1 MHSSNSVSL
10 GRDQNASYSDTSNA
24 QSILEELIRRN
35 DDVMNNIKSH
45 KSKITLLQVNT
56 EINNLSR
63 QNKGRSNTT
72 AAELAQSI
80 LENMEELE
88 ATVKSQQT
96 RQNKITNMLIPNEI
110 TYNSVLNCWAKSN
123 GGIEAA
129 QNAEDIFNKMV
140 TRYENSL
147 ESGEKLDV
155 VIPDVISFHSVLHAW
170 AKSGAKD
177 SGERAQILF
186 DKMTQMAH
194 LKQDAPTAQTYAILI
209 DAWASSSSRS
219 NAERATNILNEI
231 IHTFTTADDED
242 SNILTSAAF
251 NSVMKAW
258 ANCGKGAHAAL
269 QAEKVLQQMED
280 LANQR
285 LVYTTRYENF
295 SPNTITYNYLLDAWS
310 KSRSKNTT
318 KKVETILKKMH
329 KLHDEGKEVRP
340 NRFSYTIV
348 INALAKSKEK
358 KAADRAEKI
367 LNKMIKLY
375 GESHHDMKPSTVT
388 FNAVID
394 AWARNGGM
402 DAGKRAEAIL
412 NNFIE
417 LASKRYDFDM
427 RPDST
432 TFNSAIT
439 AWARSGNRYAG
450 ERAEELITRM
460 QYYED
465 VYPDVVTFNALISA
479 YGNGRNES
487 SISLAESVIDRME
500 ELDEEDA
507 TYARGIVNVRPNR
520 ITYNSLIGVYGKSN
534 VTGKAKKAEEIFHQL
549 SSNQQREMRPNI
561 ITYSS
566 LWKACA
572 QTRNPKEK
580 VEALSIA
587 MKAFEHFKNSKD
599 VAPNNVTYRVLIDT
613 AFNLIKNKEEQYD
626 FLDKVLIHCQKNGC
640 LDKVI
645 QNKVRKVLPVEYFM
659 KIQRNNNN

>member
-251 NSVMKAW
+251 NSVMK
-258 ANCGKGAHAAL
+258 
-269 QAEKVLQQMED
+269 V
-280 LANQR
+280 
-285 LVYTTRYENF
+285 
-295 SPNTITYNYLLDAWS
+295 
-310 KSRSKNTT
+310 
-318 KKVETILKKMH
+318 
-329 KLHDEGKEVRP
+329 
-340 NRFSYTIV
+340 
-348 INALAKSKEK
+348 
-358 KAADRAEKI
+358 
-367 LNKMIKLY
+367 
-375 GESHHDMKPSTVT
+375 
-388 FNAVID
+388 
-394 AWARNGGM
+394 
-402 DAGKRAEAIL
+402 
-412 NNFIE
+412 
-417 LASKRYDFDM
+417 
-427 RPDST
+427 
-432 TFNSAIT
+432 
-439 AWARSGNRYAG
+439 
-450 ERAEELITRM
+450 
-460 QYYED
+460 
-465 VYPDVVTFNALISA
+465 
-479 YGNGRNES
+479 
-487 SISLAESVIDRME
+487 
-500 ELDEEDA
+500 
-507 TYARGIVNVRPNR
+507 
-520 ITYNSLIGVYGKSN
+520 
-534 VTGKAKKAEEIFHQL
+534 
-549 SSNQQREMRPNI
+549 
-561 ITYSS
+561 SS
-566 LWKACA
+566 LLFFCIL
-572 QTRNPKEK
+572 E
-580 VEALSIA
+580 I
-587 MKAFEHFKNSKD
+587 
-599 VAPNNVTYRVLIDT
+599 
-613 AFNLIKNKEEQYD
+613 
-626 FLDKVLIHCQKNGC
+626 
-640 LDKVI
+640 
-645 QNKVRKVLPVEYFM
+645 
-659 KIQRNNNN
+659 